1 MLKINME
8 FKKGILF
15 IRLDGSFNKKTV
27 KKFDNEVLPIILMN
41 KVMYVVINLD
51 KVYLIDKEGVESLM
65 ELENLVR
72 DFKGKTT
79 LCGLTSNYVK
89 TKIEE
94 ADYDMKFYETNNELT
109 ALKVMKI

>member
-51 KVYLIDKEGVESLM
+51 KVYLIDKEGVESRM
-65 ELENLVR
+65 ELENIVR

-79 LCGLTSNYVK
+79 LCGLTSKYVK